1 MYSSSTTLS
10 SRRAVAPSS
19 PLAEAVARVGDRWL
33 LLLVDAMLSGPARF
47 GDLSEAIP
55 GIAPNILSGRLKHL
69 VAEGVAVARPY
80 SRRPPRFE
88 YALTE
93 RGRELGGA
101 LRLLAQ
107 WGAPHATEGEATRHE
122 VCGTPVEPRWYCPTC
137 DALTDGDASALTYV

>member
-1 MYSSSTTLS
+1 MYSPSRALS
-10 SRRAVAPSS
+10 SRPGEVNP

-33 LLLVDAMLSGPARF
+33 LLLVDALLAGPARF
-47 GDLSEAIP
+47 GDLSAALP

-88 YALTE
+88 YSLTG
-93 RGRELGGA
+93 RGQDLAGA

-107 WGAPHATEGEATRHE
+107 WGAPHTTESDTTRHA

-137 DALTDGDASALTYV
+137 DAITDGDATELAFV